1 MNEQIGWT
9 FYSAFSYILA
19 NERIN
24 GIRQM
29 QRLMAATFQRKKLHA
44 SLHYYAGEV
53 WSFLLNFSNLLSLIC
68 FADLLFFTSI
78 YFSYLFPL
86 VFPDYFLFI
95 LLLFPDNLLTVYF
108 PFVAR

>member
-1 MNEQIGWT
+1 MNELIGWT
-9 FYSAFSYILA
+9 FYSAFSHILV
-19 NERIN
+19 NERTN
-24 GIRQM
+24 GIRQI
-29 QRLMAATFQRKKLHA
+29 QRLMAAAFQRKKLHA
-44 SLHYYAGEV
+44 FLHYYSSSME
-53 WSFLLNFSNLLSLIC
+53 FLIEFLKFVFANLLLIY
-68 FADLLFFTSI
+68 F